1 MFTMTMF
8 GRFIL
13 FLPSALQIA
22 LWVWMVIITR
32 TLAVCA
38 TRHHSA

>member
-8 GRFIL
+8 WRFIL

-22 LWVWMVIITR
+22 LWIVIIIR